1 MPKISRAQFVDILQ
15 NKWANYIDQF
25 NQLSPQQQ
33 KLFLNQ
39 QGYARLAD
47 LLAHITAWWAD
58 AAANIERMRA
68 DPLLPNPDYDI
79 DAFNAGA
86 VQKAAG
92 LSESAVIKAY
102 QAQLLAML
110 ALLDSLSDAQLDA
123 ENINTRLY
131 YEIIMHWSEH
141 EIDADI
147 QF

>member
-1 MPKISRAQFVDILQ
+1 MPKISRAQFVERLQ
-15 NKWANYIDQF
+15 NNWAGYITQF
-25 NQLSPQQQ
+25 NRLSPQQQ

-47 LLAHITAWWAD
+47 LLAHITAWWTD
-58 AAANIERMRA
+58 GAASIERMRS
-68 DPLLPNPDYDI
+68 DPLLPNPDYDV
-79 DAFNAGA
+79 DAFNASA

-92 LSESAVIKAY
+92 LSESAVIQAY
-102 QAQLLAML
+102 QAQLHVML
-110 ALLDSLSDAQLDA
+110 ALLDSLSDAQLEA